1 MAGEGAKT
9 GRMLIITELGRIV
22 DAQATRE
29 MGADSVDSSGW
40 RNRAP
45 RGIMQLP
52 GSGDRMVAELG
63 S

>member
-1 MAGEGAKT
+1 
-9 GRMLIITELGRIV
+9 MLILAELVWLV

-29 MGADSVDSSGW
+29 MGVDSVDSSGW